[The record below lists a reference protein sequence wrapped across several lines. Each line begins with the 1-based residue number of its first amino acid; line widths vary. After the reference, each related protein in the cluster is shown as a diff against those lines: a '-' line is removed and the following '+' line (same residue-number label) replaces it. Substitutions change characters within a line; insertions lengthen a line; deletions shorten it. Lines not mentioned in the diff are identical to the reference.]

1 MILRIRRKRRRR
13 RKRSRKKKRKRRRK
27 KKKKKKK
34 KRLWWI
40 SMMKLIVKAFMQ
52 AKSKPLAS
60 IKTLI
65 MLGGMPR
72 RWKRLKSQNTIANV
86 LKY

>member
-27 KKKKKKK
+27 KKKK
-34 KRLWWI
+34 RLWWI

-52 AKSKPLAS
+52 IKSKPLAS